1 MSVIGPRLKKERSIV
16 QHALSDDSAA
26 YRRDSTPPRTI
37 TARACHNAAMAPAT
51 EPTIPAGHSLTPPLV
66 RRAVTDAPQNDP
78 AMPKM
83 RQYAPI
89 ASRPT
94 TRLTQYPDAS
104 PTAMANTNSNRSPA
118 SYS

>member
-1 MSVIGPRLKKERSIV
+1 LLPRAAGRLQARLDAASPQDHCSCLPQRSDG
-16 QHALSDDSAA
+16 ACDGADD
-26 YRRDSTPPRTI
+26 PV
-37 TARACHNAAMAPAT
+37 
-51 EPTIPAGHSLTPPLV
+51 GHSLTPLLV
-66 RRAVTDAPQNDP
+66 SRAMTDAPQNDP

-94 TRLTQYPDAS
+94 TRLMQYPDAS

-118 SYS
+118 SHS

>member
-1 MSVIGPRLKKERSIV
+1 M
-16 QHALSDDSAA
+16 
-26 YRRDSTPPRTI
+26 
-37 TARACHNAAMAPAT
+37 
-51 EPTIPAGHSLTPPLV
+51 
-66 RRAVTDAPQNDP
+66 TDAPQNDP